1 MSTMRRNSMGGEL
14 VSPRLSLAEAYLVAQ
29 SFLGHIRAVPS
40 RVEEP
45 VDGIVE
51 LEGAGL
57 LSRVKFQRSPISQG
71 AVLALLKAADGRDTQ
86 LALFS
91 VTGFTDAAIQFAA
104 NRTVA
109 LFDLTADG
117 EVVPITN
124 GAQGMLI
131 DEPFVSP
138 LSPAG
143 PLFDEVSLPEFI
155 EDDEDENDPF
165 FSEPSTKTPNGD
177 ATAPSWR
184 ECPQCGTKHHQ
195 TAEFCAAC
203 GTDLTRRTSALLHR
217 GTPAA
222 ARAIPKPTTGG
233 PTLRCKTCGSHDI
246 ELVPGT

>member
-1 MSTMRRNSMGGEL
+1 MGGEL

-29 SFLGHIRAVPS
+29 SFLGHIRSVPS

-71 AVLALLKAADGRDTQ
+71 AVLALLKAADGRDAQ

-109 LFDLTADG
+109 LFDLTAEG

-124 GAQGMLI
+124 GAHAMLTE
-131 DEPFVSP
+131 EPFVSP
-138 LSPAG
+138 LSPIG
-143 PLFDEVSLPEFI
+143 PQVKGFPFAEPL
-155 EDDEDENDPF
+155 EDDEDEDHPF
-165 FSEPSTKTPNGD
+165 FAAPATKAPHGD
-177 ATAPSWR
+177 ATSPPWR
-184 ECPQCGTKHHQ
+184 ECSQCGAKHHQ
-195 TAEFCAAC
+195 SAEFCAAC

-217 GTPAA
+217 NGSPAG
-222 ARAIPKPTTGG
+222 RSVPKPARGG
-233 PTLRCKTCGSHDI
+233 PTLRCKTCGSFDI
-246 ELVPGT
+246 ELVPGE